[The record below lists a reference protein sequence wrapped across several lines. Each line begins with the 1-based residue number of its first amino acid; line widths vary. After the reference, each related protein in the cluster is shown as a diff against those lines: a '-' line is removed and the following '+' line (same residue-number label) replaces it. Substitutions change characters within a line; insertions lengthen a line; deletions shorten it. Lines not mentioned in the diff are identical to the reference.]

1 MAPRRILVAG
11 LGNLFLSDDAFG
23 VEVAQ
28 RLVQHSVP
36 AGVEVVDIGIR
47 GVHLVHQLMDGYD
60 VLVLVDAVAR
70 GLEPGT
76 VTLIEPRPATGG
88 DADGP
93 GWTALDAHGLDPGA
107 LLDQARRLGAEPGR
121 TLLVACEPESVGDGI
136 GLGPAVTAAVAPAVA
151 GVLRLLDELT
161 SEPAPGVRAGEGKW

>member
-1 MAPRRILVAG
+1 MAARRILVAG
-11 LGNLFLSDDAFG
+11 IGNVFLRDDAFG

-28 RLVQHSVP
+28 RLALQPVP
-36 AGVEVVDIGIR
+36 DGVEVVDVGIR

-76 VTLIEPRPATGG
+76 VTLLEPETPA
-88 DADGP
+88 ADQP
-93 GWTALDAHGLDPGA
+93 VPDALDAHGLDPVA

-121 TLLVACEPESVGDGI
+121 TLLVACEPAAVDEGM
-136 GLGPAVTAAVAPAVA
+136 GLGPAVAAAVGPAVDA
-151 GVLRLLDELT
+151 VLCLLDDLI
-161 SEPAPGVRAGEGKW
+161 SEPNVPAQTGERK